1 LGLTLAVDRKTF
13 LEIAGDFGRLY
24 REKKYLYGGEF
35 DRFFASKGKRYKKA
49 MEAAAEN
56 DENLA
61 CFMRREQAYIDA
73 MEDRKQPQSPSPEAY
88 TGIRLSLWLSKNA
101 DGETVEGYAAAYRE
115 QTQPELRAKA
125 LEAFVRC
132 CYPDNP
138 QPIIEDCQSDCEEL
152 RKVAWRALE
161 NIRHPEVRGFALNN
175 AAKGLRTPENFALL
189 VTNYTSEDAV
199 MLEELLR
206 ELIAAKDWDSVH
218 AAGMDILRLF
228 DKDSTIPRPKHL
240 LPLLYEFTP
249 CSFCRESALVS
260 MSRHRMLTREMLE
273 ECQFDCNDDIRSM
286 AAKRLK

>member
-1 LGLTLAVDRKTF
+1 MLAGAGVTAPLMAAMKYDRD
-13 LEIAGDFGRLY
+13 AVM
-24 REKKYLYGGEF
+24 
-35 DRFFASKGKRYKKA
+35 RY
-49 MEAAAEN
+49 
-56 DENLA
+56 
-61 CFMRREQAYIDA
+61 FHEQASEMDA
-73 MEDRKQPQSPSPEAY
+73 RVKAGIEANRKGDVMLLFTDAQGRPCENVHVKVRQTRHDFKYGANLFGLAE
-88 TGIRLSLWLSKNA
+88 TKNGA
-101 DGETVEGYAAAYRE
+101 EHAAAYRE

-228 DKDSTIPRPKHL
+228 DKDSKIPRPKHL

>member
-1 LGLTLAVDRKTF
+1 
-13 LEIAGDFGRLY
+13 
-24 REKKYLYGGEF
+24 
-35 DRFFASKGKRYKKA
+35 
-49 MEAAAEN
+49 M
-56 DENLA
+56 
-61 CFMRREQAYIDA
+61 
-73 MEDRKQPQSPSPEAY
+73 
-88 TGIRLSLWLSKNA
+88 
-101 DGETVEGYAAAYRE
+101 
-115 QTQPELRAKA
+115 
-125 LEAFVRC
+125 
-132 CYPDNP
+132 
-138 QPIIEDCQSDCEEL
+138 
-152 RKVAWRALE
+152 E
-161 NIRHPEVRGFALNN
+161 NIRHPEVRAFALNN

-228 DKDSTIPRPKHL
+228 DKDSKSPRPKHL

-273 ECQFDCNDDIRSM
+273 ECQFDSNADIRSM